1 MFMDMSVTAYC
12 IIVVTYDF
20 CSQFF
25 RLLFQDYL
33 YQMHFLSSISLES
46 SFCCRTKSPKKF
58 WASRAWKEIV
68 NINCAHYT
76 SVTFYDKK
84 RSCKHS
90 LCCNRVNVIYF
101 VFDCKKASIYLKVI
115 YSSKESEAIY
125 VVCIYYTLSHSYICF
140 KQICNCCCIIESG
153 IK

>member
-1 MFMDMSVTAYC
+1 MFQRPIRKASFNLRTFSRLIIKRFTDMSINMSASAYC
-12 IIVVTYDF
+12 IITSSSF
-20 CSQFF
+20 PFHHS
-25 RLLFQDYL
+25 LDYL
-33 YQMHFLSSISLES
+33 FRMHFLSSITLEC
-46 SFCCRTKSPKKF
+46 FCPAIPKVQSRT
-58 WASRAWKEIV
+58 V

-115 YSSKESEAIY
+115 YSSKESLAIY
-125 VVCIYYTLSHSYICF
+125 VVCIYYTKPLVYLL
-140 KQICNCCCIIESG
+140 
-153 IK
+153 

>member
-1 MFMDMSVTAYC
+1 MLLTCLMQKIWIRCLLPGISILLVCFFN
-12 IIVVTYDF
+12 IIFRKCTFYAHF
-20 CSQFF
+20 ISNFLFLLSQ
-25 RLLFQDYL
+25 
-33 YQMHFLSSISLES
+33 
-46 SFCCRTKSPKKF
+46 KSPAKVFTKTGHK
-58 WASRAWKEIV
+58 KEIV

-115 YSSKESEAIY
+115 YSCKESLAIY
-125 VVCIYYTLSHSYICF
+125 VVCMYYTKPLVYLL
-140 KQICNCCCIIESG
+140 
-153 IK
+153 

>member
-1 MFMDMSVTAYC
+1 MLLTCPKQENCKHCWYLGFPFA
-12 IIVVTYDF
+12 
-20 CSQFF
+20 FF
-25 RLLFQDYL
+25 SFAFPRLSLPNALFIC
-33 YQMHFLSSISLES
+33 HF
-46 SFCCRTKSPKKF
+46 FFCRTKIPRKVLSKQAMEK
-58 WASRAWKEIV
+58 IV

-115 YSSKESEAIY
+115 YSSKESLAIY
-125 VVCIYYTLSHSYICF
+125 VVCIYYTKPLVYLL
-140 KQICNCCCIIESG
+140 
-153 IK
+153 

>member
-1 MFMDMSVTAYC
+1 MLHSSRLSLPNALFIIHFMR
-12 IIVVTYDF
+12 IFFVVT
-20 CSQFF
+20 QNP
-25 RLLFQDYL
+25 Q
-33 YQMHFLSSISLES
+33 Q
-46 SFCCRTKSPKKF
+46 KF
-58 WASRAWKEIV
+58 SANRASKEIV

-115 YSSKESEAIY
+115 YSCKESLAIY
-125 VVCIYYTLSHSYICF
+125 VVCIYYTKPLVYLRWTNMKLSRVMYI
-140 KQICNCCCIIESG
+140 G
-153 IK
+153 IKWLPFY

>member
-1 MFMDMSVTAYC
+1 MLY
-12 IIVVTYDF
+12 
-20 CSQFF
+20 
-25 RLLFQDYL
+25 LFGSRKIHSNSSCFIHQDYHF
-33 YQMHFLSSISLES
+33 QMHFLSSILANL
-46 SFCCRTKSPKKF
+46 FCCHTKSPEKF
-58 WASRAWKEIV
+58 SATRASKEIV

-115 YSSKESEAIY
+115 YSCKESLAIY
-125 VVCIYYTLSHSYICF
+125 VVCIYYTKPLVYLR
-140 KQICNCCCIIESG
+140 
-153 IK
+153 

>member
-1 MFMDMSVTAYC
+1 MLLTCLTQKIC
-12 IIVVTYDF
+12 IRCLLPGISILLVY
-20 CSQFF
+20 FF
-25 RLLFQDYL
+25 KIIFRKCTFYSH
-33 YQMHFLSSISLES
+33 YIKRS
-46 SFCCRTKSPKKF
+46 SFLLSQKSPAKVFYK
-58 WASRAWKEIV
+58 ARHEKEIV

-115 YSSKESEAIY
+115 YSSKESLAIY
-125 VVCIYYTLSHSYICF
+125 VVCIYYTKPLVYLL
-140 KQICNCCCIIESG
+140 
-153 IK
+153 

>member
-1 MFMDMSVTAYC
+1 MLLTCPKQENCKHCWYLGFPFA
-12 IIVVTYDF
+12 
-20 CSQFF
+20 FF
-25 RLLFQDYL
+25 SFAFPRLSLPNALFIC
-33 YQMHFLSSISLES
+33 HF
-46 SFCCRTKSPKKF
+46 FFVAQKSRENF
-58 WASRAWKEIV
+58 WASRPWKEIV

-115 YSSKESEAIY
+115 YSCKESLAIY
-125 VVCIYYTLSHSYICF
+125 VVCIYYTKPLVYLR
-140 KQICNCCCIIESG
+140 
-153 IK
+153 

>member
-1 MFMDMSVTAYC
+1 MNSMKISKNVINLSNAQNCYTCLLPGKSILILLASFIK
-12 IIVVTYDF
+12 IITSKCTFYR
-20 CSQFF
+20 QFQRIF
-25 RLLFQDYL
+25 
-33 YQMHFLSSISLES
+33 
-46 SFCCRTKSPKKF
+46 FCCLTKSPEKF
-58 WASRAWKEIV
+58 SATRASKEIV

-115 YSSKESEAIY
+115 YSCKESLAIY
-125 VVCIYYTLSHSYICF
+125 VVCIYYTKPLVYLR
-140 KQICNCCCIIESG
+140 
-153 IK
+153 